1 MRELK
6 CLRCGKQMEFVGRE
20 KLQLGEYGAL
30 LGHISNL
37 IAGAM
42 ELDIFTCPQCGKV
55 EFYRPV
61 MSRQDEAGP
70 YTDPDMPQRKCP
82 NCGNIHDFD
91 YPQCPYC
98 KFDYYA

>member
-6 CLRCGKQMEFVGRE
+6 CLRCNSQMEFMGRE
-20 KLQLGEYGAL
+20 KLQLGEYGPF

-42 ELDIFTCPQCGKV
+42 ELDILSCPKCGKV

-61 MSRQDEAGP
+61 MTHPDAAGH
-70 YTDPDMPQRKCP
+70 YTDPDIPQRECP

-91 YPQCPYC
+91 YPKCPYC
-98 KFDYYA
+98 NLDYYA